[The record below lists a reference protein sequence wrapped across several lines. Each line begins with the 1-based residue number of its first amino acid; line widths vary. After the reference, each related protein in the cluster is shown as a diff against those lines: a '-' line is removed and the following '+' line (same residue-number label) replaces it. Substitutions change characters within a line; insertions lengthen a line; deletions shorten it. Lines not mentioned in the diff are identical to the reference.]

1 MFKAPKVLEIIKVNK
16 KKKNDIYFFKLN
28 ILYLYNF
35 KKLFKFNI

>member
-16 KKKNDIYFFKLN
+16 KKKMIYIFLNLN

>member
-1 MFKAPKVLEIIKVNK
+1 MFKAPKVLEIIKVN

>member
-1 MFKAPKVLEIIKVNK
+1 MFKAAKVLEIIKVN